1 MSSIEQAVEA
11 AGGSQALAEKLGIK
25 RQAVEKWIKHER
37 VPAERV
43 LAIEV
48 ATGISRYELR
58 PDLYP
63 RDTAAA

>member
-1 MSSIEQAVEA
+1 MTSIERAVEA

-25 RQAVEKWIKHER
+25 RQAVEKWVKQDR

-43 LAIEV
+43 LAVET
-48 ATGISRYELR
+48 ATGVERFDLR

-63 RDTAAA
+63 RESAA